1 MPKITP
7 ALIVAINE
15 ALEEEGGEK
24 SVHRKFAVH
33 PYGKKRSEKGQFN
46 VIYEDLRQFPEK
58 FFSYY
63 KMSVKTFDELLT
75 IVKSD
80 LEKEQNIKGDTIPAV
95 ERLTITLK

>member
-7 ALIVAINE
+7 ALIIAINE
-15 ALEEEGGEK
+15 ALEEEGEK
-24 SVHRKFAVH
+24 CVHRKFAVH
-33 PYGKKRSEKGQFN
+33 PYGKKRAEKGQFN
-46 VIYEDLRQFPEK
+46 IIYEELRRFPEK

-63 KMSVKTFDELLT
+63 KMSVKTFDELLN

-95 ERLTITLK
+95 ERLSITLK